1 MSFSESITVMNAPI
15 QSSELS
21 KPTLPIGKG
30 EFVAMIAA
38 MMALNALA
46 IDVMLPGMQEIGAS
60 LGEPDENRR
69 QLVITA
75 YLLGFS
81 VMQILFGPL
90 SDRFGRRVPL
100 AAGIAIYVVA
110 AFVAIFVPTFLPLL
124 AFRFLQGLGAAAT
137 RVITVAIVRDVFG
150 GRQMAEA
157 MSLIMTVFMVMPVV
171 APSMGQVIMLFGNW
185 HLIFAFMAVVAAL
198 VLAWMYIRLPET
210 LAPENRRPFTFVSV
224 FDGFKIVMSNRLSL
238 CYTLAM
244 SAILAALFGFINSAQ
259 QVYVGI
265 YGLGVW
271 FPVAFACV
279 AGLMSAASFMNSRF
293 VMRYGMRRISHG
305 ALAGFTGGSLIL
317 AVWAMFGPVPFWPF
331 IGLFALVMVCFG
343 MLGSNF
349 GAIAMEPLGALAG
362 TASSVQGFLQTV
374 IGAIGGALI
383 GQAFDGTVL
392 PLTLGYASVG
402 LLAFLFVLI
411 GEKGKLFGVGASAP
425 VTKA

>member
-1 MSFSESITVMNAPI
+1 MNAPI
-15 QSSELS
+15 HTGDLS
-21 KPTLPIGKG
+21 KPALPISKF
-30 EFVAMIAA
+30 EFIAMIAA

-90 SDRFGRRVPL
+90 SDRFGRRAPL
-100 AAGIAIYVVA
+100 AAGIAVYVVA

-157 MSLIMTVFMVMPVV
+157 MSLIMTVFMVMPVI

-185 HLIFAFMAVVAAL
+185 HLIFAFMAIIAAV
-198 VLAWMYIRLPET
+198 VLAWMYFRLPET
-210 LAPENRRPFTFVSV
+210 LNPENRRPFSFASV
-224 FDGFKIVMSNRLSL
+224 LSGFRIVMTNRLSIF
-238 CYTLAM
+238 YTLAM

-271 FPVAFACV
+271 FPVAFAGV
-279 AGLMSAASFMNSRF
+279 AGLMSIASFMNSRLVGRF
-293 VMRYGMRRISHG
+293 GMRRISHG
-305 ALAGFTGGSLIL
+305 ALTGFTVGSMIL
-317 AVWAMFGPVPFWPF
+317 AIWAFFAPVPFWPF
-331 IGLFALVMVCFG
+331 ISLFAFVMVCFG
-343 MLGSNF
+343 LLGSNF
-349 GAIAMEPLGALAG
+349 SAIAMEPLGALAG

-374 IGAIGGALI
+374 IGALIGALI

-392 PLTLGYASVG
+392 PLTLGFAGVG
-402 LLAFLFVLI
+402 MMAFVFVLI
-411 GEKGKLFGVGASAP
+411 AEKGKLFGVGASIRH
-425 VTKA
+425 